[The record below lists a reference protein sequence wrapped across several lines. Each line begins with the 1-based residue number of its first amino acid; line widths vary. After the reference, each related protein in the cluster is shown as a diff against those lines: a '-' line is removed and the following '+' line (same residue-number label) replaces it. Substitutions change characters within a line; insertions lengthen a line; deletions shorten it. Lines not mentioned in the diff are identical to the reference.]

1 MAPSARLRAALA
13 AIDDA
18 NGADATLVT
27 VRGRTGPKEIVHAD
41 LVTEW
46 VLRRKPEADDALLLA
61 ARGHHFR
68 RWTVPRTSYPAGRS
82 GYLRWRKD
90 LHAQHADELGV
101 VLRDAGYDDATIAR
115 V

>member
-18 NGADATLVT
+18 NAADPPT
-27 VRGRTGPKEIVHAD
+27 VAGRDRPGPKGFIHVG

-46 VLRRKPEADDALLLA
+46 VVRLRPAADEALLLA

-68 RWTVPRTSYPAGRS
+68 RWTVPRSSYPAGRAA
-82 GYLRWRKD
+82 YLRWRKD
-90 LHAQHADELGV
+90 LHAQHAEELGM
-101 VLRDAGYDDATIAR
+101 LL
-115 V
+115 